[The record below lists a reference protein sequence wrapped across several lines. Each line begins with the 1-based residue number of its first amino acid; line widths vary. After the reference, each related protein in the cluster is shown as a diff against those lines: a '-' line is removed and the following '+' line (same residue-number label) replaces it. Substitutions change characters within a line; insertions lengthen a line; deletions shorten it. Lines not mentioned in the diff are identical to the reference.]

1 MIKRDKLLKQVE
13 ELVKLEQ
20 SLIPLLN
27 KHLSA
32 AMFFSNFKKDDREN
46 IVEYFQKLVVAKTK
60 YIEILNGVK
69 AEIVRRQRD
78 VY

>member
-1 MIKRDKLLKQVE
+1 MIKKDKLLKQVE

-32 AMFFSNFKKDDREN
+32 AMFFSNLKKDDREN
-46 IVEYFQKLVVAKTK
+46 IVEYFQKLVIAKTK
-60 YIEILNGVK
+60 HVEILNGVK
-69 AEIVRRQRD
+69 AEITRRERD

>member
-1 MIKRDKLLKQVE
+1 MIKRDKILKQIE
-13 ELVKLEQ
+13 ELIGLEQ

-32 AMFFSNFKKDDREN
+32 AMFFSSLKKNDRED
-46 IVEYFQKLVVAKTK
+46 IVEYFQKLVIAKTRHV
-60 YIEILNGVK
+60 EILNGVK
-69 AEIVRRQRD
+69 EEIVRRERD